1 MKKIQGMRLAV
12 LLAALTVA
20 PSLQAAEVVGVK
32 VDEKIQIGDKELVLN
47 GAGLRT
53 KVFFKVYVG
62 ALYVSQKA
70 TTPAAIYESQ
80 APRRMV
86 LRMLREMDADSLFN
100 ALDEGLRNNLTPAEI
115 TDLRPQA
122 VQLGSIM
129 KDIGTVK
136 QGDSISI
143 DFTTAGIEVG
153 LNGKTRDKVEG
164 ATFAKAL
171 LKVWLGDSP
180 ADAGLKRALLGG

>member
-1 MKKIQGMRLAV
+1 
-12 LLAALTVA
+12 
-20 PSLQAAEVVGVK
+20 
-32 VDEKIQIGDKELVLN
+32 
-47 GAGLRT
+47 
-53 KVFFKVYVG
+53 
-62 ALYVSQKA
+62 
-70 TTPAAIYESQ
+70 
-80 APRRMV
+80 
-86 LRMLREMDADSLFN
+86 
-100 ALDEGLRNNLTPAEI
+100 
-115 TDLRPQA
+115 
-122 VQLGSIM
+122 
-129 KDIGTVK
+129 VK